1 MFEMIQGL
9 FQKHLFK
16 ISVIFLFLFTQAG
29 TVMAQGDSLKTQT
42 MSPVDMAGTMRSNGK
57 IYVVVAVLVII
68 LAGLF
73 TYLTRL
79 DRKITRLEKGTW
91 KDT

>member
-1 MFEMIQGL
+1 MFKTIQGP

-16 ISVIFLFLFTQAG
+16 CSVIFLILFTGAR
-29 TVMAQGDSLKTQT
+29 TVMAQVDSVKTQT
-42 MSPVDMAGTMRSNGK
+42 MAPVDMAGTMRSNGK